1 MESIRLG
8 SGVEAKQ
15 YLSILRDIVEYELRR
30 KLDLAKFKYH
40 YVSKDSYDEIDFE
53 ILRPPSEI
61 LILNRGDR
69 QFHAQYPPQL
79 PLPQFIRLLYSTDPQ
94 NLGDLD
100 LLDPTPSQANVIFI
114 NGFDCCGCVSLLD
127 KKMLKPAIFAG
138 IWISPSERPRLQN
151 SAVYGAL
158 KSQSKL
164 NKVFLSEVQ
173 DIKSTLLA
181 IEQRKVERRAA
192 EEERKKIRAAEKA
205 VERAAEEE
213 KKKIRAAEKAA
224 ERAAERL
231 YFEKELFKKLK

>member
-1 MESIRLG
+1 
-8 SGVEAKQ
+8 
-15 YLSILRDIVEYELRR
+15 
-30 KLDLAKFKYH
+30 
-40 YVSKDSYDEIDFE
+40 
-53 ILRPPSEI
+53 
-61 LILNRGDR
+61 
-69 QFHAQYPPQL
+69 
-79 PLPQFIRLLYSTDPQ
+79 
-94 NLGDLD
+94 
-100 LLDPTPSQANVIFI
+100 
-114 NGFDCCGCVSLLD
+114 
-127 KKMLKPAIFAG
+127 MLKPAIFAG